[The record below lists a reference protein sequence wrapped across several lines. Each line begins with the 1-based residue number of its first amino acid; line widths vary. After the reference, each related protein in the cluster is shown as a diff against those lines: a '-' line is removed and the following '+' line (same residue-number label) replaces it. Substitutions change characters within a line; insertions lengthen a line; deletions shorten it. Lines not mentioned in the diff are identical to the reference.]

1 VVILAA
7 RTPARDA
14 EAVPGE
20 TLLPEVKLENR
31 SGHRLLAIKMRF
43 KAAPESHAVTVFSTS
58 IEPGATAVL
67 WRDFAIQGRAAD
79 MTVQV
84 VAARFDNGEVWGA
97 MDSLIDARDPWVPP
111 LTNELR

>member
-1 VVILAA
+1 
-7 RTPARDA
+7 
-14 EAVPGE
+14 
-20 TLLPEVKLENR
+20 
-31 SGHRLLAIKMRF
+31 
-43 KAAPESHAVTVFSTS
+43 VFSTS